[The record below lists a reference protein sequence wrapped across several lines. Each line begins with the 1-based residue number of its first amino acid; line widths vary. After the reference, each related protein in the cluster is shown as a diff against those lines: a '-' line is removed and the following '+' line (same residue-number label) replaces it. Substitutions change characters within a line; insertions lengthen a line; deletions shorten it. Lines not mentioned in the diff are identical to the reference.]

1 MLLGSALGESAAKV
15 PLETTTVLG
24 CIRHSTQNYVVV
36 DRHGSVYVLE
46 GVGDQLSGEVG
57 HTLEV
62 TGKVIQDSHPK
73 QSARSEKPGATTLRV
88 ANVISDVHRVG
99 DHCASR

>member
-1 MLLGSALGESAAKV
+1 M

-24 CIRHSTQNYVVV
+24 CIRRSTQNYEVV

-62 TGKVIQDSHPK
+62 TGKVIQNSHPRH
-73 QSARSEKPGATTLRV
+73 SARSERPGLPTLRV
-88 ANVISDVHRVG
+88 ANVISDVYRVG
-99 DHCASR
+99 DHCAAR